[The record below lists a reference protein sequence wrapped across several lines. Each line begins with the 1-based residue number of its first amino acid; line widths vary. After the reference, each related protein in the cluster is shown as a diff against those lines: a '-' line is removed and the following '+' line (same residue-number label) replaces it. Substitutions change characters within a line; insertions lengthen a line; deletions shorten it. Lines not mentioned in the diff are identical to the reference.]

1 MWDFKGCGVQRLQG
15 KTLGPK
21 IRTSEDPTA
30 LLNHSCHIIIIEVET
45 CISPTPINYVTYW
58 ALSHPII
65 ITFLE

>member
-45 CISPTPINYVTYW
+45 CISPTPINYATY
-58 ALSHPII
+58 
-65 ITFLE
+65 

>member
-45 CISPTPINYVTYW
+45 CISPTPINYAIYW
-58 ALSHPII
+58 VLSRLII
-65 ITFLE
+65 L